1 MAGKYAT
8 TTTVPVEKTKAEI
21 EGLLR
26 KYGASSFV
34 SGWDAR
40 TAAIQFEMADRRIL
54 ITMPQPD
61 PKDETFTH
69 RVDGRSGR
77 VKPVAPTQAT
87 AAWEQACRS
96 SWRSLRLLVQAMLE
110 AVEAEIV
117 TFEQIFLPFVVLPDG
132 RTVHQAVGG
141 EVERAYAV
149 GEPFRPMLELGSGRK

>member
-8 TTTVPVEKTKAEI
+8 TTSVPVEKTKAEI

-26 KYGASSFV
+26 KYGASSYV
-34 SGWDAR
+34 SGWDER
-40 TAAIQFEMADRRIL
+40 FAAIQFEMSDRRIL
-54 ITMPQPD
+54 IKMPQPD
-61 PKDETFTH
+61 QKDKAFTH
-69 RVDGRSGR
+69 RIDGRSGR
-77 VKPVAPTQAT
+77 EKPVSEAQAT

-132 RTVHQAVGG
+132 RTVHQAIET
-141 EVERAYAV
+141 EVERAYAI
-149 GEPFRPMLELGSGRK
+149 GEPFRPMLELGSGR